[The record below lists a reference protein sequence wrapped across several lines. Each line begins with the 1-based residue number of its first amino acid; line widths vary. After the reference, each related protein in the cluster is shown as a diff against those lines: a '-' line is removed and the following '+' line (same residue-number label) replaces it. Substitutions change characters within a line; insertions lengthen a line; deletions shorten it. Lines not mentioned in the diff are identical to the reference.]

1 MLDRGLWNERELGL
15 IVMDTTLNLLEDD
28 SDDEDIILLKDE
40 FIYTR

>member
-1 MLDRGLWNERELGL
+1 MLDCGLWNERELGL